1 MRTIILAAVAI
12 LLSLDMAN
20 DTASA
25 QTRLRRCDVVE
36 YGLYDLKTDKQM
48 NAPGVAAGSV
58 AVTTGTL
65 IRTTTEIPARL
76 GTGFGYKIKL
86 VGDPV
91 GATVTVRDINIV
103 PEPGLRNPSTGNVLY
118 REESVYQ
125 RKIGDTWRSDYQL
138 NHEWTLL
145 PGKWIF
151 QIWVGDRKM
160 CEQVFTLVQ
169 P

>member
-1 MRTIILAAVAI
+1 MRTIFLVVVAI
-12 LLSLDMAN
+12 VLSLDMAT
-20 DTASA
+20 DLASA
-25 QTRLRRCDVVE
+25 QTRVRRCEIVE
-36 YGLYDLKTDKQM
+36 YGLYDLKTDKQL

-58 AVTTGTL
+58 AVTTGKL

-76 GTGFGYKIKL
+76 GTGFGYRIKL
-86 VGDPV
+86 IGSPV
-91 GATVTVRDINIV
+91 GATVKVKDINIV

-118 REESVYQ
+118 REESDYT

-151 QIWVGDRKM
+151 QIWVDDRKM
-160 CEQVFTLVQ
+160 CEQVFNLVKE
-169 P
+169 

>member
-1 MRTIILAAVAI
+1 VRTIFLAAAAI
-12 LLSLDMAN
+12 ALFTDMAVN
-20 DTASA
+20 LAA
-25 QTRLRRCDVVE
+25 AETRVRRCEVVE
-36 YGLYDLKTDKQM
+36 YGLYDLKTDRQI

-58 AVTTGTL
+58 AVTKGTL

-86 VGDPV
+86 IGSPV
-91 GATVTVRDINIV
+91 GATVKVKDINIV
-103 PEPGLRNPSTGNVLY
+103 PEPGLRNPSTGNVIY
-118 REESVYQ
+118 REESDYT

-151 QIWVGDRKM
+151 QIWVDDRKM
-160 CEQVFTLVQ
+160 CEQVFNLQ
-169 P
+169 KQ